1 MSRVA
6 LHRFSRRAALFLI
19 IAFQLTHFILQTL
32 DRWGPPRKHSAK
44 LLTVAKLNELVWT
57 SVTCYKITEWNVG
70 VKLGRWTIR
79 DDGIVA
85 LLYVVAAWSAHV
97 VRVDV
102 TDCPDNLWGLAQL
115 MVLDVFMW
123 TETLSSKV
131 GLVEK
136 KEDSVLPIDEKRP
149 LDEKQQIRVEMED
162 AELKET
168 VNEKEEV

>member
-1 MSRVA
+1 M
-6 LHRFSRRAALFLI
+6 
-19 IAFQLTHFILQTL
+19 
-32 DRWGPPRKHSAK
+32 
-44 LLTVAKLNELVWT
+44 
-57 SVTCYKITEWNVG
+57 
-70 VKLGRWTIR
+70 
-79 DDGIVA
+79 
-85 LLYVVAAWSAHV
+85 
-97 VRVDV
+97 RVDV
-102 TDCPDNLWGLAQL
+102 TDCPDNLWVLAQL
-115 MVLDVFMW
+115 MVLDVVMW

>member
-1 MSRVA
+1 M
-6 LHRFSRRAALFLI
+6 
-19 IAFQLTHFILQTL
+19 
-32 DRWGPPRKHSAK
+32 
-44 LLTVAKLNELVWT
+44 
-57 SVTCYKITEWNVG
+57 
-70 VKLGRWTIR
+70 
-79 DDGIVA
+79 
-85 LLYVVAAWSAHV
+85 
-97 VRVDV
+97 RVDV

-115 MVLDVFMW
+115 MVLDVVMW